1 MKTLKQVLKEQPK
14 ELHGIIEAVY
24 EDIGKESIEDVNR
37 HGIDGGYGSFIYY
50 CDTIKFWQRYKKE
63 IKIMLSNLAD
73 ELGENVLDMVRGFN
87 CLSGR
92 NDKDGQRKPFYTIDE
107 IGEVVYGCDDDQS
120 ETIQNALAWFAAE
133 EICRMF
139 EN

>member
-50 CDTIKFWQRYKKE
+50 KDTIAFWIKYKKE

-73 ELGENVLDMVRGFN
+73 DLGENILTMVQNFN
-87 CLSGR
+87 CLSDNRG
-92 NDKDGQRKPFYTIDE
+92 KDRKPYYTIDE
-107 IGEVVYGCDDDQS
+107 IGEVVYGCDDEQN
-120 ETIQNALAWFAAE
+120 EQIQNALAWFAAE